1 MNFNDTPDDEYIYV
15 DAAKLRKEYKAGAK
29 AIQEY
34 EDQLKRSRD
43 AEAPPSQSQAKAKR
57 SKGMAAAKAMLMVEN
72 GKRGGKKRKQAQPK
86 FDDAIEE
93 LGTNSE
99 SFQSQPPE
107 PVMAPKR
114 HKRGRVVEE
123 ESEDSLDFFRTLDAK
138 VNKRPSHDKRLKSR
152 SQPSDPSHSRKK
164 YNRAS
169 TKEATPKGHHADD
182 GDSFDT
188 LDDGAPTETVAKK
201 FAGRYRS
208 SQPESSF
215 LSDNWKSVEIDDDI
229 AVKNGQLLLKCLWPN
244 GDRKTM
250 TSKQAHQI
258 PELRLKLL
266 EVYEQKILAFR
277 QVSFIFK

>member
-123 ESEDSLDFFRTLDAK
+123 ESDGTNAWAELEGGVSVSSA
-138 VNKRPSHDKRLKSR
+138 
-152 SQPSDPSHSRKK
+152 QPQEPPAEPDRMM
-164 YNRAS
+164 
-169 TKEATPKGHHADD
+169 
-182 GDSFDT
+182 
-188 LDDGAPTETVAKK
+188 TVQPRV
-201 FAGRYRS
+201 GPYLQS
-208 SQPESSF
+208 SYHVFVHLCS
-215 LSDNWKSVEIDDDI
+215 I
-229 AVKNGQLLLKCLWPN
+229 AI
-244 GDRKTM
+244 
-250 TSKQAHQI
+250 I
-258 PELRLKLL
+258 P
-266 EVYEQKILAFR
+266 IPW
-277 QVSFIFK
+277 SGSCS